1 MKSIFLLP
9 IAVAFLLF
17 SSCERFCKYPGYRK
31 ADHGIYYQLH
41 QFGEDTLK
49 AGPGDYITVNLAY
62 ATVGDSTFFKAT
74 RKLQVHEPAFKGA
87 VDECFMM
94 LSREESA
101 TFIISADDF
110 FVRTLQTRLPGFLD
124 TGSSMKITV
133 EMLDIQTWEE
143 FEREKEAFL
152 SWTEDLGDYEK
163 VILEQFIREEK
174 MQVSPLASGVFYLNL
189 RPGSGK
195 MVETGDTVTINYEGR
210 FLNGRFFDSTVKRNQ
225 PFQFVYGTEWQV
237 IKGLEDAIGLMREGE
252 KSLFIMPS
260 DQGFGNRGSSTGVIP
275 PFTSLIFEVEILKVS
290 SSRKI

>member
-1 MKSIFLLP
+1 MRSNFLFF
-9 IAVAFLLF
+9 IAVIILFL

-31 ADHGIYYQLH
+31 AEHGIYYQLH
-41 QFGEDTLK
+41 KIGEDTLK
-49 AGPGDYITVNLAY
+49 AGPGDYITVNLTY
-62 ATVGDSTFFKAT
+62 GTMGDSTFFKAT

-94 LSREESA
+94 LSEEESA
-101 TFIISADDF
+101 TFIISAGDF
-110 FVRTLQTRLPGFLD
+110 FGRTLQTRLPGFLD

-133 EMLDIQTWEE
+133 EMLEIQTREE

-174 MQVSPLASGVFYLNL
+174 MQVSPLPSGVFYLNL

-195 MVETGDTVTINYEGR
+195 MVETGDTVTVNYEGR